1 MKKLLVLL
9 LVLILPIQAFGLA
22 NWDQSTFVYGAGLDE
37 GEINTVADLL
47 QIKDMDAVLSQ
58 PILGQ
63 DLMNYVGASQPDSYM
78 ISSALVTKKNDGS
91 GISVEI
97 MTPDN
102 ITLIAKEQYIGAA
115 ITAGVDDVDILIA
128 APYPVTGE
136 SALAGVYK
144 AFEVNGEDLSKDAM
158 KLAQEELE
166 LVGDITED
174 SQASEDFD
182 DAKLSQAITEMKEE
196 IIKVIED
203 QGQISREEIEKIV
216 REILDKMDLTGVI
229 NQVHI
234 ENLINFFINFS
245 KTSDLD
251 FGKMKTQLENLSKEL
266 APKLKEILK
275 DAEESGLLDKIIAFF
290 KDLFSRFSR
299 FFD

>member
-166 LVGDITED
+166 MVGDITED

-275 DAEESGLLDKIIAFF
+275 DAEESGLLEKIIAFF
-290 KDLFSRFSR
+290 KDLFNRFSS

>member
-1 MKKLLVLL
+1 
-9 LVLILPIQAFGLA
+9 
-22 NWDQSTFVYGAGLDE
+22 
-37 GEINTVADLL
+37 
-47 QIKDMDAVLSQ
+47 
-58 PILGQ
+58 
-63 DLMNYVGASQPDSYM
+63 
-78 ISSALVTKKNDGS
+78 
-91 GISVEI
+91 
-97 MTPDN
+97 
-102 ITLIAKEQYIGAA
+102 
-115 ITAGVDDVDILIA
+115 
-128 APYPVTGE
+128 
-136 SALAGVYK
+136 
-144 AFEVNGEDLSKDAM
+144 M

-275 DAEESGLLDKIIAFF
+275 DAEESGLLEKIIAFF
-290 KDLFSRFSR
+290 KDLFNRFSS